1 MEIRSRHR
9 KAIEILASGARIEE
23 CAQAVGVSR
32 QAIHSWL
39 ADVEFSKLLRRR
51 ESDEIK
57 RLNARYIMASEKAL
71 EVLLNGLESRDESI
85 RIRSASII
93 KSSLLK
99 SIEMYDVYDLIEQLS
114 EKVDQLALK
123 RR

>member
-1 MEIRSRHR
+1 
-9 KAIEILASGARIEE
+9 
-23 CAQAVGVSR
+23 
-32 QAIHSWL
+32 
-39 ADVEFSKLLRRR
+39 VEFSKLLRRR

-99 SIEMYDVYDLIEQLS
+99 SIEVHDVYDLIEKLS

>member
-23 CAQAVGVSR
+23 CAQAVGVTR
-32 QAIHSWL
+32 QSIYSWL
-39 ADVEFSKLLRRR
+39 ADAEFSKRLRRR
-51 ESDEIK
+51 ESEEIK

-71 EVLLNGLESRDESI
+71 EVLLDGLESRDESI

-99 SIEMYDVYDLIEQLS
+99 SIEVHDVYDLIEKLS
-114 EKVDQLALK
+114 EKVDRLSLRK
-123 RR
+123 R